1 MAVPR
6 RTALRREREREL
18 VLATRR
24 LFDRRGMQEA
34 SIDSIAKS
42 TGIAR
47 GLIYRQFASKDELFA
62 LTVTD
67 YLSELS
73 GLLDEASAAAADP
86 VARLERCAE
95 AYARFCLRYP
105 AFLDCALSLMHRP
118 ARDLQDLVSESVW
131 LRLGQGIARCLDHV
145 AQALRDGAST
155 GALAVDDPDRVANLL
170 WTQVLGAM
178 HLARIG
184 VGVRQLGPGVPGVF
198 AVDGEQLVEACTRSA
213 LATAGA
219 RAAD

>member
-1 MAVPR
+1 MPVPR

-18 VLATRR
+18 VRATRS

-34 SIDSIAKS
+34 SIDAIAKS

-67 YLSELS
+67 YLTELS
-73 GLLDEASAAAADP
+73 GLLDEASADAADP
-86 VARLERCAE
+86 VARLERCAA

-118 ARDLQDLVSESVW
+118 ARELQELVSESVW
-131 LRLGQGIARCLDHV
+131 LRLGQGMARCLNHV
-145 AQALRDGAST
+145 AQALRDGARI
-155 GALAVDDPDRVANLL
+155 GALVVEDPDGVANLL

-184 VGVRQLGPGVPGVF
+184 VGVRELGPGVPGVF
-198 AVDGEQLVEACTRSA
+198 AVDGEALVDACVRSA
-213 LATAGA
+213 LATAGV
-219 RAAD
+219 RSGP

>member
-1 MAVPR
+1 
-6 RTALRREREREL
+6 
-18 VLATRR
+18 
-24 LFDRRGMQEA
+24 MQEA
-34 SIDSIAKS
+34 SIDAIARS

-67 YLSELS
+67 YLAELS
-73 GLLDEASAAAADP
+73 GLLDEASAGAADP

-118 ARDLQDLVSESVW
+118 ARELQDLVSESVW

-145 AQALRDGAST
+145 AQALHDGTDT
-155 GALAVDDPDRVANLL
+155 GAFAVEHPDRVANLL
-170 WTQVLGAM
+170 WTQTLGAM

-184 VGVRQLGPGVPGVF
+184 VGIRQLGPGVPGVF
-198 AVDGEQLVEACTRSA
+198 AVDGDELVDACVRSA
-213 LATAGA
+213 LVTAGA
-219 RAAD
+219 RVVADQG